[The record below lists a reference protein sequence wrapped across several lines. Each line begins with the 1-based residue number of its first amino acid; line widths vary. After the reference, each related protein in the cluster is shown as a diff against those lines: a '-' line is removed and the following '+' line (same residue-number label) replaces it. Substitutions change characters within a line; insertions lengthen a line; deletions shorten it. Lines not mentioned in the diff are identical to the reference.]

1 MAYIGQNADG
11 NFTTSVSKDTFS
23 GNGSATAF
31 TLSEGATTNTV
42 DVFVENIRQEPTTA
56 YSVDGT
62 TLTFT
67 AAPVT
72 GTNNI
77 YVVNRGPIQLSASHP
92 AAQSLSA
99 FSATITNDLTV
110 DTNTLFVDAS
120 ENKVGI
126 GTTTVTD
133 GGVTITPSV
142 TRAGDW
148 DAKLALQ
155 STAGSDFPALLF
167 SGSNTTQYGGIVGT
181 TDKSGNV
188 ANNRTAQI
196 AFLQSS
202 ATAGNITF
210 STNGDVG
217 TTNVAERVR
226 IDSAGNVLVGTTDTT
241 PYNNTSGGGFV
252 VAASGLT
259 SIARETSSS
268 AQTLLHLNTTGVD
281 CILAEFAKDGTTVGS
296 IGTDGGALYIG
307 NDDAGIYFN
316 DHGGGDLDAI
326 LPFDVGNGTLYN
338 GHVDIGGASNR
349 FKNMYLSGGVYVGGT
364 GSANYLDDYEEGT
377 WTPTIA
383 QGWTSVSYTNSYQ
396 FGKYTKIGNMVTAWF
411 WLQFSGTSA
420 GNQLFVDGLPFTTPD
435 ATTVELAHR
444 GGAVTFFTTPVNSAG
459 AITAYTAGG
468 NTRIQFYAYD
478 DGGAAAVSNAN
489 ASSDF
494 LIGSVTYWVE

>member
-31 TLSEGATTNTV
+31 TLSEAATTNTV

-181 TDKSGNV
+181 TDTSGNV

-210 STNGDVG
+210 STNGNVG
-217 TTNVAERVR
+217 TTNVAERMR
-226 IDSAGNVLVGTTDTT
+226 IDSAGHVGLGTTSPQGDGIHIVAPDSGTGLVLSGTSSAAGTDVKLSALNEATT
-241 PYNNTSGGGFV
+241 AWHNLNIGGNNV
-252 VAASGLT
+252 VLRAAGTEKARITTDGLT
-259 SIARETSSS
+259 FNGDTA
-268 AQTLLHLNTTGVD
+268 AVN
-281 CILAEFAKDGTTVGS
+281 
-296 IGTDGGALYIG
+296 AL
-307 NDDAGIYFN
+307 
-316 DHGGGDLDAI
+316 
-326 LPFDVGNGTLYN
+326 
-338 GHVDIGGASNR
+338 S
-349 FKNMYLSGGVYVGGT
+349 
-364 GSANYLDDYEEGT
+364 DYEEGT
-377 WTPTIA
+377 WTAGIKATGTNPT
-383 QGWTSVSYTNSYQ
+383 VNSIINNT
-396 FGKYTKIGNMVTAWF
+396 GVYTKIGDLVF
-411 WLQFSGTSA
+411 VQIYTSA
-420 GNQLFVDGLPFTTPD
+420 INISNGGSGSAYIDGLPFAPSASPGVAVQYSVITFTHTTALTGQIQNGYVASAYSGFFPILEGQTN
-435 ATTVELAHR
+435 ATTWTT
-444 GGAVTFFTTPVNSAG
+444 GATL
-459 AITAYTAGG
+459 YLM
-468 NTRIQFYAYD
+468 
-478 DGGAAAVSNAN
+478 
-489 ASSDF
+489 ASGVYRTDA
-494 LIGSVTYWVE
+494 